1 MEPQPH
7 ACMRALDTG
16 AQDFEGYIAEVMWLR
31 LWAMSRNEAC
41 RWDCGPHAVCV
52 CGVCVASTAIKS
64 EDAAAAAGH
73 VLDALESS
81 NAPNDSINGNGNSI
95 LDGIKCTPPCTPQ
108 CKHLWGRLVLHVLP
122 IVLCIT
128 FAFGSC
134 VFTFTRVNRRN
145 W

>member
-1 MEPQPH
+1 
-7 ACMRALDTG
+7 
-16 AQDFEGYIAEVMWLR
+16 
-31 LWAMSRNEAC
+31 MSRNEAC

-81 NAPNDSINGNGNSI
+81 NAPNDSIYGNGHSN